1 MAESLEFVMGNVSG
15 DVEKKE
21 KERTMWNQIPTKVL
35 SKMQVKNQFLIFVW
49 TLIEPLQLD
58 LLEKQKPLVLPELCM
73 KTENA

>member
-58 LLEKQKPLVLPELCM
+58 LLEKQKPLVLPELYM

>member
-1 MAESLEFVMGNVSG
+1 MGNVSG

-58 LLEKQKPLVLPELCM
+58 LLEKQKPLVLPELYM